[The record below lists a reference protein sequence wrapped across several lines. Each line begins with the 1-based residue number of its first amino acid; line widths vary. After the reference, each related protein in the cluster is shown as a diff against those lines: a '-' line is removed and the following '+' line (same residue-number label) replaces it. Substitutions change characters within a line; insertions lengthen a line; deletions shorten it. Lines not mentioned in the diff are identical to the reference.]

1 MTGDSNISSG
11 RMQNF
16 LRYFGHFMVIFYVGA
31 GIALLLSGKTFD
43 MLTPA
48 IRIVLGI
55 VLILYGIFRLWRV
68 IKTDKYEKP
77 D

>member
-31 GIALLLSGKTFD
+31 GIALLLPGETFD
-43 MLTPA
+43 LLTPA